1 MLVLCGEED
10 RYNCAELASYY
21 PSTFDDMPEP
31 ELQRKTKWMGK
42 IVRDAIRD
50 KKGLGFDVVKS
61 KKIWDRY
68 DEDKSGSMDLDE
80 LNRVIRAM
88 RKTSGDKD
96 LPYMTPEV
104 GIVAWQLLCHSER
117 AVCLFMRLNLL
128 SSRAVVQQF
137 AEVDADGSGELEFQE
152 FADWYSALNNAGSS
166 IENLF
171 KSLDSDGAHHTTK
184 VSGLGCAAYPVSC
197 APKQVAA
204 IWITKNSA
212 LRWIVSVLG

>member
-1 MLVLCGEED
+1 MLCGEED
-10 RYNCAELASYY
+10 QYNSAELASYY

-50 KKGLGFDVVKS
+50 KKGLGFDVIKS

-80 LNRVIRAM
+80 LNHVIKAI

-104 GIVAWQLLCHSER
+104 GIVAWQLLLPLR
-117 AVCLFMRLNLL
+117 ASGLL
-128 SSRAVVQQF
+128 GYVAQPAFLLCAAVQQF
-137 AEVDADGSGELEFQE
+137 AEIDADGSGELEFQE
-152 FADWYSALNNAGSS
+152 FADWYSARVNAESS
-166 IENLF
+166 IESLF
-171 KSLDSDGAHHTTK
+171 MSLDSDGAHHATK
-184 VSGLGCAAYPVSC
+184 LSGQDCAAYPIAC
-197 APKQVAA
+197 AP
-204 IWITKNSA
+204 N
-212 LRWIVSVLG
+212 R